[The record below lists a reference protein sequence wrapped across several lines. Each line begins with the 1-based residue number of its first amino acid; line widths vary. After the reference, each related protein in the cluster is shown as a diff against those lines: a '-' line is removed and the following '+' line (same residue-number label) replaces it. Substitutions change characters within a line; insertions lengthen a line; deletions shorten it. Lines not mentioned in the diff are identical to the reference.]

1 MSDTSKDLT
10 AILSFGNAVASATD
24 KYAIGKIIG
33 QQLYNLFGIHEYCIY
48 IISRD
53 EKWRWAFLYD
63 RDTAIAKYPDFRD
76 LIETPQDNTDELYQ
90 VAKNATDVLLLT
102 AEEYYQ
108 LPGTAPYREM
118 GDAIGFKGWGC
129 HTMRLA
135 HEEVAVLTF
144 NHDNVHEMK
153 PRLGLFKG
161 ICSQLAITASNL
173 LSREELERRE
183 NEKSILLSL
192 SNEIALLKTRD
203 DLFNVVNA
211 KLKAIFSIS
220 NFGIV
225 KIDEDGKT
233 HSAFMMDV
241 ALSEPAQQAEFE
253 RVSSQKYLIEK
264 DKSFQS
270 VMESDDPV
278 VVDLSGYVDSGDRP
292 GYVPF
297 FNSIGLSKLLCV
309 PLKSGGMPIGLIFMS
324 QTQQRKLLDA
334 EIHLLKGICAQLS
347 VAVSNILANE
357 RVLQQLDEIKQYK
370 AQLEVENVY
379 LQEEIQTASNTTDFI
394 GASTEVKKVMRM
406 INTVAPTDSTV
417 LLLGETG
424 TGKELVARAIHNNSP
439 RKNKLMV
446 KINCAALPPT
456 MIESELFGHEKGSF
470 TGAYERRIG
479 KFELAH
485 GGTLFLDEV
494 GEMPLEM
501 QAKLLRVLQ
510 EKEIE
515 RLGGKSTIKV
525 DVRIIAA
532 TNRDL
537 EKEIDGGRFRSDLF
551 YRLNIFPISLP
562 PLRARQD
569 DIPMLATYFIQKFAK
584 KIGKR
589 VEGTTNNV
597 ILEMKRYTWPG
608 NVRELEHLIERS
620 MLLETGPIIRQ
631 IHLPVPKNAASS
643 NGEEFF
649 RLTTIEE
656 NERQHIFDTLNYCGG
671 RITGTGGAAEI
682 LGVPASTLHSKM
694 KKLGI
699 RRTHVK

>member
-1 MSDTSKDLT
+1 MSDISKDL
-10 AILSFGNAVASATD
+10 AEILSFGNALALSTD
-24 KYAIGKIIG
+24 KYIVGKIIG
-33 QQLYNLFGIHEYCIY
+33 QQLYNLFNIHEYCIY

-63 RDTAIAKYPDFRD
+63 RDTAIAKYPDFHD
-76 LIETPQDNTDELYQ
+76 LIEMPQDNSDELYQ
-90 VAKNATDVLLLT
+90 VAKNAEDVLLLT

-108 LPGTAPYREM
+108 LPGTAQYREM

-129 HTMRLA
+129 HTIRLA
-135 HEEVAVLTF
+135 HEDVAVLTF
-144 NHDNVHEMK
+144 NHNNIEEMK

-173 LSREELERRE
+173 LSREELEQRE
-183 NEKSILLSL
+183 KEKTLLLSL
-192 SNEIALLKTRD
+192 SNEIASLKSRD
-203 DLFNVVNA
+203 DLFTHINARIKEIFAVNG
-211 KLKAIFSIS
+211 
-220 NFGIV
+220 FGIV
-225 KIDEDGKT
+225 KIDEGGRT
-233 HSAFMMDV
+233 HSAFMMDLGLDEV
-241 ALSEPAQQAEFE
+241 YRADFE
-253 RVSSQKYLIEK
+253 RVVQLAYSVEDSVFQCIASSDEPVALDVEQLAREA
-264 DKSFQS
+264 
-270 VMESDDPV
+270 DPAEYV
-278 VVDLSGYVDSGDRP
+278 KFWKKAGLSRL
-292 GYVPF
+292 
-297 FNSIGLSKLLCV
+297 IGLPLRTGGETIGAILLSRGN
-309 PLKSGGMPIGLIFMS
+309 KTFSAS
-324 QTQQRKLLDA
+324 ET
-334 EIHLLKGICAQLS
+334 HLLQGICAQLS

-357 RVLQQLDEIKQYK
+357 KVMRQLAEINQYKQQLEDEK
-370 AQLEVENVY
+370 VY
-379 LQEEIQTASNTTDFI
+379 LQEEIQTANNTTDFI
-394 GASTEVKKVMRM
+394 GASPEVKKVMRLVG
-406 INTVAPTDSTV
+406 TVGPTNSTV

-470 TGAYERRIG
+470 TGAHERRIG

-494 GEMPLEM
+494 GEMPLDM

-537 EKEIDGGRFRSDLF
+537 EKEMAEGRFRSDLF
-551 YRLNIFPISLP
+551 YRLNIFPIHLP
-562 PLRARQD
+562 PLRTRQD
-569 DIPMLATYFIQKFAK
+569 DIPMLVNYFIEKFAK
-584 KIGKR
+584 KTGMK
-589 VEGTTNNV
+589 VQGATNNV
-597 ILEMKRYTWPG
+597 MLEMKRYSWPG

-620 MLLETGPIIRQ
+620 VLLESGPIIRQ
-631 IHLPVPKNAASS
+631 IHLPTPKTAI
-643 NGEEFF
+643 NGDGESVF
-649 RLTTIEE
+649 RLVTIEE
-656 NERQHIFDTLNYCGG
+656 NERQHIFDTLNYCSG
-671 RITGTGGAAEI
+671 RITGAGGAAEI
-682 LGVPASTLHSKM
+682 LGLPASTLHSKM